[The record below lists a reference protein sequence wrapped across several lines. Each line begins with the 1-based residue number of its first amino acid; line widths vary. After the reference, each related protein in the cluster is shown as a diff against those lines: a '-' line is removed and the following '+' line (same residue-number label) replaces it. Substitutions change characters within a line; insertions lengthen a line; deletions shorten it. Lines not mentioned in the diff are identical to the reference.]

1 MDLSTIFWFNFTTS
15 LRAFAIL
22 VMFVP
27 IFWDF
32 KRFLWISLRFSSSV
46 GAKFSFNFLR
56 SVQASLLSPASP
68 PYCHHCVPYLFPK
81 SLSFARKNLLITEKS
96 SLSPSASPPPAS
108 HAPSLLGPCLLLHLS
123 SGDSL
128 SWTTSPPPPLSLS
141 WPLCGRPYLS
151 LASLWCPPAA
161 INPCVVPSG
170 SLQGTH
176 RARETIAKDP
186 GRHPHPHPD
195 LVGHLTA

>member
-96 SLSPSASPPPAS
+96 SLSPSASPPLHPMHPPFLVHASCSTFLPATPFLEPPLP
-108 HAPSLLGPCLLLHLS
+108 HPPSPFLGLS
-123 SGDSL
+123 VAGL
-128 SWTTSPPPPLSLS
+128 TSP
-141 WPLCGRPYLS
+141 WPLCGVRPRQLILVWS
-151 LASLWCPPAA
+151 P
-161 INPCVVPSG
+161 
-170 SLQGTH
+170 
-176 RARETIAKDP
+176 
-186 GRHPHPHPD
+186 
-195 LVGHLTA
+195 VGHYRGPTELEKQ